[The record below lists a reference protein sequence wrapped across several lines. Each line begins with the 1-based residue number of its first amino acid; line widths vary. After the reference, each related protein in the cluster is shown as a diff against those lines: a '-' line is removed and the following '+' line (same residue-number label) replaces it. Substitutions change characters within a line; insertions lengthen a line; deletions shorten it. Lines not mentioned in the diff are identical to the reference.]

1 MGVVLISCI
10 RPTRGRGWSS
20 LDGGAGLEVH
30 NYGTKIMVL
39 KNVKGRPSKTVL
51 SGFFSSMGVNV
62 NAAIGVQHTEV
73 PNLGASWYRNLTVTV
88 MVV

>member
-20 LDGGAGLEVH
+20 LDRGAGLEVH
-30 NYGTKIMVL
+30 NYGTKIMALNGFGFISFIQKERKRNAV
-39 KNVKGRPSKTVL
+39 KNCTYRV
-51 SGFFSSMGVNV
+51 FSSMGLSV

-73 PNLGASWYRNLTVTV
+73 PNLGASW
-88 MVV
+88 